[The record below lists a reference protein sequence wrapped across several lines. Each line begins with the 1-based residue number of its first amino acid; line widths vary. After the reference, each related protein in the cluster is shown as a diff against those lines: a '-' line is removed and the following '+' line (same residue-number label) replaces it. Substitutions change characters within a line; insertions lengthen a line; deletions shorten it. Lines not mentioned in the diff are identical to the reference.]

1 MKVALIT
8 GASGAIGRETALKFI
23 NDGYFTVG
31 QYNNGGDRMENF
43 VSALKNENK
52 SDYFFP
58 FRADLKSSKDC
69 AALAEF
75 TLENFGHT
83 DVFVS
88 VAGTDV
94 YKLCTETT
102 EKEWDDVFSVNAKSA
117 FLLTK
122 SLLPA
127 MTERKKGALLYVS
140 SIWGVA
146 GACMETAYS
155 ASKAALIG
163 FCKAI
168 AKEVAPSGITANCVC
183 PGVIDTPMNAR
194 FSAEETAELIERT
207 PLGRLGTAKE
217 IADLIIFLCTGAP
230 FVTGQAITADGGF
243 IL

>member
-58 FRADLKSSKDC
+58 FRADLKSAKDC
-69 AALAEF
+69 AALAGF

-94 YKLCTETT
+94 
-102 EKEWDDVFSVNAKSA
+102 
-117 FLLTK
+117 
-122 SLLPA
+122 
-127 MTERKKGALLYVS
+127 
-140 SIWGVA
+140 
-146 GACMETAYS
+146 
-155 ASKAALIG
+155 
-163 FCKAI
+163 
-168 AKEVAPSGITANCVC
+168 
-183 PGVIDTPMNAR
+183 
-194 FSAEETAELIERT
+194 
-207 PLGRLGTAKE
+207 
-217 IADLIIFLCTGAP
+217 
-230 FVTGQAITADGGF
+230 
-243 IL
+243 